1 MAKILIV
8 DDEPFLRE
16 MLNDIL
22 SLAGYDVI
30 KAVNGREG
38 LEKIFSEKPDIV
50 LLDCSMPEMDGYEVL
65 IQLRKEPKFM
75 NLPVIMLTAMSG
87 ENEEIKGFS
96 LGLDDYITKPFKSA
110 VLLARV
116 RTILERKKLSVAA
129 NPLTYLSGN
138 AAIKSEAEKRL
149 HLGRHFALLYIDI
162 SNFKSYNDK
171 YGFQRGDDVIK
182 FTADCM
188 LSAVKADC
196 NEEDFVGHIG
206 GDDFIIITSP
216 KKAEALALRFIDKF
230 DAGIGNF
237 YDENDRRNGYIM
249 SIDRQYNKKSFP
261 IMTVSVAI
269 ISTEISNL
277 THFADISKRAAE
289 LKSLAKRNEKS
300 SYVFERRK

>member
-1 MAKILIV
+1 MAKILII

-22 SLAGYDVI
+22 NLAGYDVI
-30 KAVNGREG
+30 TAVNGKDG
-38 LEKIFSEKPDIV
+38 LNKIFSESPDIV

-65 IQLRKEPKFM
+65 TQLRKEPKFM
-75 NLPVIMLTAMSG
+75 NLPVIMLTAISG
-87 ENEEIKGFS
+87 ESEEIKGFS

-116 RTILERKKLSVAA
+116 RTILERKKLSVDA
-129 NPLTYLSGN
+129 NPLTSLAGN
-138 AAIKSEAEKRL
+138 AAIKAEAEKRL
-149 HLGRHFALLYIDI
+149 QLGKQFALLYIDI

-182 FTADCM
+182 FTADCL
-188 LSAVKADC
+188 LSAIKTDC

-206 GDDFIIITSP
+206 GDDFVMITST
-216 KKAEALALRFIDKF
+216 KKAETFARKFIDKF
-230 DAGIGNF
+230 DAGITGF
-237 YDENDRRNGYIM
+237 YDENDKRNGYIM
-249 SIDRQYNKKSFP
+249 SVDRQFNKINFP

-269 ISTEISNL
+269 ISTETSNL

-289 LKSLAKRNEKS
+289 LKAVAKRNEKS

>member
-1 MAKILIV
+1 MAKILII

-30 KAVNGREG
+30 KSVNGREG

-65 IQLRKEPKFM
+65 TQLRKEPKFM

-87 ENEEIKGFS
+87 ESEEIKGFS

-116 RTILERKKLSVAA
+116 RTILERKKLSVDA
-129 NPLTYLSGN
+129 NPLTSLAGN
-138 AAIKSEAEKRL
+138 AAIKAEAEKRL
-149 HLGRHFALLYIDI
+149 QLGKQFALLYVDI

-182 FTADCM
+182 FTADCL
-188 LSAVKADC
+188 LSAVKTDC
-196 NEEDFVGHIG
+196 DEEDFVGHIG
-206 GDDFIIITSP
+206 GDDFVMITSH
-216 KKAEALALRFIDKF
+216 KKAETFAQRFINKF
-230 DAGIGNF
+230 DAGICNF
-237 YDENDRRNGYIM
+237 YDETDKRNGYIS
-249 SIDRQYNKKSFP
+249 SIDRQYNKKNFP

-269 ISTEISNL
+269 ISTEVSSL

-289 LKSLAKRNEKS
+289 LKSVAKRNEKS

>member
-22 SLAGYDVI
+22 SLAGYDVV
-30 KAVNGREG
+30 KACNGKEG
-38 LEKIFSEKPDIV
+38 LQKIFSENPDIV

-65 IQLRKEPKFM
+65 TQLRKEPKFM

-116 RTILERKKLSVAA
+116 RTILERKKMSVDA
-129 NPLTYLSGN
+129 NPLTSLAGN

-149 HLGRHFALLYIDI
+149 QLGKQFALLYIDI
-162 SNFKSYNDK
+162 SNFKSFNDK

-182 FTADCM
+182 YTADCL
-188 LSAVKADC
+188 LSSIKAEFD
-196 NEEDFVGHIG
+196 EEDFVGHIG
-206 GDDFIIITSP
+206 GDDFVMITNP
-216 KKAEALALRFIDKF
+216 KKASTLAQRFIDKF
-230 DAGIGNF
+230 DAGIQDF
-237 YDENDRRNGYIM
+237 YDETDKRNGFIM
-249 SIDRQYNKKSFP
+249 SIDRQYNKKIFP

-269 ISTEISNL
+269 ISTEVSSL
-277 THFADISKRAAE
+277 SHFADISKRAAE
-289 LKSLAKRNEKS
+289 LKLVAKRNEKS

>member
-16 MLNDIL
+16 MLSDIL
-22 SLAGYDVI
+22 SLAGYEVI
-30 KAVNGREG
+30 KAVNGKDG
-38 LEKIFSEKPDIV
+38 LEKIFSQKPDIV

-65 IQLRKEPKFM
+65 THLRKEPKFM
-75 NLPVIMLTAMSG
+75 NLPVIMLTAMSS
-87 ENEEIKGFS
+87 ESEEIKGFS

-116 RTILERKKLSVAA
+116 RTILERKKLSVDA
-129 NPLTYLSGN
+129 NPLTSLAGS

-149 HLGRHFALLYIDI
+149 QLGKHFALLYVDI
-162 SNFKSYNDK
+162 SNFKSFNDK

-182 FTADCM
+182 YTADCI
-188 LSAVKADC
+188 LSAIKSDC
-196 NEEDFVGHIG
+196 NEDDFVGHIG
-206 GDDFIIITSP
+206 GDDFVMITSP
-216 KKAEALALRFIDKF
+216 KKAEELAQKFIDKF
-230 DAGIGNF
+230 DADIYNF
-237 YDENDRRNGYIM
+237 YDETDRRNGYIM

-269 ISTEISNL
+269 ISTEVSSL
-277 THFADISKRAAE
+277 SHFADISKRAAE
-289 LKSLAKRNEKS
+289 LKSVAKRNEKS

>member
-22 SLAGYDVI
+22 SLAGYEVI
-30 KAVNGREG
+30 KAANGREG
-38 LEKIFSEKPDIV
+38 LEKIFSENPDIV

-65 IQLRKEPKFM
+65 THLRKEPKFI
-75 NLPVIMLTAMSG
+75 NLPIIMLTAMSG
-87 ENEEIKGFS
+87 ESEEIKGFS
-96 LGLDDYITKPFKSA
+96 LGIDDYITKPFKSA

-116 RTILERKKLSVAA
+116 RTILERKKMSVDA
-129 NPLTYLSGN
+129 NPLTSLAGN

-149 HLGRHFALLYIDI
+149 QLGKQFALLYVDI
-162 SNFKSYNDK
+162 SNFKSFNDK

-182 FTADCM
+182 YTADCL
-188 LSAVKADC
+188 LSSMKADC
-196 NEEDFVGHIG
+196 NEDDFVGHIG
-206 GDDFIIITSP
+206 GDDFVMITIP
-216 KKAEALALRFIDKF
+216 QKAEVLAQRFIDLF
-230 DAGIGNF
+230 DNGISDF
-237 YDENDRRNGYIM
+237 YDEIDKRNGYIM
-249 SIDRQYNKKSFP
+249 SIDRQYNKKNFP

-289 LKSLAKRNEKS
+289 LKSVAKRNEKS